1 MEGWK
6 PKSLENKSFA
16 NIQELF
22 VKAMKRVNTFV
33 DYRTELV
40 EENSKKAEAE
50 IAQEKSSKRAREE
63 LEQESSKK
71 HKVEEDTET
80 SELQSLIEI
89 VPDEEEVEIDAIPL
103 ATKPPTIVDWNIYKE
118 GKKSYYQIIRADGK
132 PMEDLDLILYGDLKT
147 MFDPHVEDRFWR
159 NQQDYRV
166 LD

>member
-1 MEGWK
+1 
-6 PKSLENKSFA
+6 
-16 NIQELF
+16 
-22 VKAMKRVNTFV
+22 MKRVNTFV

-71 HKVEEDTET
+71 HKVKEDTET
-80 SELQSLIEI
+80 SELQCLIEI

-132 PMEDLDLILYGDLKT
+132 VESFRDEESLGEDASKQGRRITDIDDDEDITLVNDQIDADAE
-147 MFDPHVEDRFWR
+147 MFCNAPTQKGRSITNMV
-159 NQQDYRV
+159 
-166 LD
+166 